1 MEHPP
6 EGVVRQVCLAM
17 KAAHVPEWLRELALG
32 TAHSS
37 LTASVFRCLGR
48 LAHHSEDSPDSV
60 WRIVGRFAWGNLSN
74 ASGKLGHPISRT
86 QPSPVKT
93 VPAGLKQFSPG
104 DADSAV
110 DFSSVCPRG
119 HGFMPAGRSRVN
131 IGRYVNFT
139 ALSRDLFVCPDLFLS
154 TARPACL
161 CELMARLHAYP
172 VVGRTPANRLQG
184 ERHVCGHARRAVEQ
198 SRQCSLLTPRMR
210 CRSAAVRQPFCADS
224 LSARDCTFLLT
235 NSRPIQCG
243 FRGKRAHRE
252 ALQHTKLSLGQIP
265 HSAVGTFRSL
275 RLCSLAHVGARSAF
289 SAVAASE
296 DASGGVA

>member
-48 LAHHSEDSPDSV
+48 LAHHSEDSPDTV

-104 DADSAV
+104 DVDSAV

-172 VVGRTPANRLQG
+172 VVGRTQPIASKASAMFADTPGVPLS
-184 ERHVCGHARRAVEQ
+184 
-198 SRQCSLLTPRMR
+198 SRDNVPCSHPG
-210 CRSAAVRQPFCADS
+210 CAAVRQQS
-224 LSARDCTFLLT
+224 GNLSVPTACPPGTALYLLT

-275 RLCSLAHVGARSAF
+275 WLCSLAHVGARSAF